1 MSTGCGQMGCPMT
14 DKIHYRSVFISDV
27 HLGTYGSKAEQLYQ
41 FLSGCRIDHLYLV
54 GDIVDG
60 WQLRKRWY
68 WPDSHEKTWQLFLDF
83 AQQGT
88 KLIYLPGNHDED
100 LRDLLGRQFLGLQMV
115 DDIVHECADGRRLLI
130 LHGDQFDVVVKSAK
144 WLAHLG
150 DKAYVFLLWFNK
162 FLELGRRRLRAP
174 KKWSLSAYLKHKVKS
189 AVAYIGGYEQAL
201 VRAARDRGVDG
212 LVCGH
217 IHKAEIRRVDTI
229 LYCNDGDWV
238 ESCTALIE
246 RPDGRLEIIGWD
258 AQSQTAQTLKT
269 A

>member
-1 MSTGCGQMGCPMT
+1 MNNNAL
-14 DKIHYRSVFISDV
+14 HFRSVFVSDV
-27 HLGTYGSKAEQLYQ
+27 HLGTNGSKAESLYQ
-41 FLSGCRIDHLYLV
+41 FLNQCQIEHLFLV

-68 WPDSHEKTWQLFLDF
+68 WPAAHEQLWQYILSLPVR
-83 AQQGT
+83 GT
-88 KLIYLPGNHDED
+88 MVTYLPGNHDED
-100 LRDLLGRQFLGLQMV
+100 LRDLVDRHFLGLHMV
-115 DDIVHECADGRRLLI
+115 DDVVHECADGRKLLI

-174 KKWSLSAYLKHKVKS
+174 KKWSLSAWLKHKVKT

-217 IHKAEIRRVDTI
+217 IHKAEIVQIDQI

-238 ESCTALIE
+238 ESCTALVE
-246 RPDGRLEIIGWD
+246 YPDGKLAIIGWD
-258 AQSQTAQTLKT
+258 TARQQHHIIKT